1 MNRPQIVIAYSDSE
15 PTTVEN
21 SLAQLLKLELCQHQ
35 QIDGDVIEFYL
46 FIDENGLALQAVTNP
61 APGPLRVEFS
71 KLHKRIADALLNQN
85 LLKACGV
92 RKANRPSVLDAT
104 AGLGTDSFLLTAAGC
119 CVEAL
124 EVNPIVYALLSDG
137 IERYKQLG
145 RQEQE
150 LISRLKIRNENFL
163 NTKVGGERFQVVYLD
178 PMFPAKSKTAQAKK
192 DMAYV
197 QNLIGKN
204 SQSEKMFE
212 VAKELAQERVVV
224 KRAKSSPNI
233 TETQADI
240 TFKGSR
246 SRFDVYLTNRRILLS
261 TDS

>member
-1 MNRPQIVIAYSDSE
+1 MNAPRIVIAYSNSK
-15 PTTVEN
+15 PTAIEN
-21 SLAQLLKLELCQHQ
+21 SLAQILKLELCRHQ
-35 QIDGDVIEFYL
+35 QIDADAIDFYL
-46 FIDENGLALQAVTNP
+46 FIDQNGLALQIMAKP
-61 APGPLRVEFS
+61 SPGPLRVEFS

-92 RKANRPSVLDAT
+92 RKTNRPSVLDAT

-137 IERYKQLG
+137 FDRYKQLG

-163 NTKVGGERFQVVYLD
+163 DINAGREKVEVVYLD
-178 PMFPAKSKTAQAKK
+178 PMFPPKSNTAQPRKG
-192 DMAYV
+192 MAYV
-197 QNLIGKN
+197 QNLIG
-204 SQSEKMFE
+204 SDCQSEKMFE
-212 VAKELAQERVVV
+212 IAKKHAQERVVV

-240 TFKGSR
+240 TFKGSS
-246 SRFDVYLTNRRILLS
+246 SRFDVYLTN
-261 TDS
+261 

>member
-1 MNRPQIVIAYSDSE
+1 MNWPRIVIAYSDSE
-15 PTTVEN
+15 PTSVEN
-21 SLAQLLKLELCQHQ
+21 SLAQILKLDLCQHQ
-35 QIDGDVIEFYL
+35 QIDGEVIDFYL
-46 FIDENGLALQAVTNP
+46 FIDENGLALQATTKP

-119 CVEAL
+119 CVQAL

-137 IERYKQLG
+137 FERYKQLG
-145 RQEQE
+145 KQEQE

-163 NTKVGGERFQVVYLD
+163 DTNASRGKVEVVYLD
-178 PMFPAKSKTAQAKK
+178 PMFPPKSKTAQVKK
-192 DMAYV
+192 GMAYV
-197 QNLIGKN
+197 QNLIG
-204 SQSEKMFE
+204 SDCQGEKMFE
-212 VAKELAQERVVV
+212 IAKKYAQERVVV

-233 TETQADI
+233 TENQSDI
-240 TFKGSR
+240 TFKGSS
-246 SRFDVYLTNRRILLS
+246 SRFDVYLIN
-261 TDS
+261 